1 METTVLINNEKVNRL
16 KRKIAVITGASSG
29 FGLLAAIELAKNNY
43 HVIATMRDINK
54 RTSLLAGAKK
64 NKIEDNI
71 SIFELDVTSQ
81 LSIDKLKE
89 YAETAGQIDLLVNN
103 AGYASAGFVEEI
115 PLDEYR
121 KQFDTNFFGLIAV
134 TQALLPRMRAQ
145 KRGTIINMSS
155 ISGRMGFPGMSPYVA
170 SKHALEGWS
179 ECLRLELKP
188 FGIHVVLIEP
198 GSYKTNIWTSGK
210 YVTERSLNHDSPY
223 YHYMTQIQ
231 EYIDKGS
238 QSFGDP
244 NEVALKIAEVA
255 KTAEPVLRYPIGK
268 GVRLNIFLKNTLKWP
283 IWEKTFLKIL
293 NK

>member
-1 METTVLINNEKVNRL
+1 M